1 MIIQNGQYEY
11 GSFESIAATSA
22 LADSLTIPTNVAI
35 KLCQI
40 DIEASGTGIVAR
52 FRADGTAATTSTG
65 TPVYDRDTIWIDRVE
80 EMSNL
85 SIIATDANI
94 TLSVT
99 YWKQPD

>member
-1 MIIQNGQYEY
+1 MIVNGNVYEY
-11 GSFESIAATSA
+11 GSYESIASTSSAASA
-22 LADSLTIPTNVAI
+22 LTLPTHTL

-40 DIEASGTGIVAR
+40 DIEASGSGIVAR
-52 FRADGTAATTSTG
+52 YRADGTAATTSTG
-65 TPVYDRDTIWIDRVE
+65 SPLYDRDIIWTDSVE
-80 EMSNL
+80 EMNNL